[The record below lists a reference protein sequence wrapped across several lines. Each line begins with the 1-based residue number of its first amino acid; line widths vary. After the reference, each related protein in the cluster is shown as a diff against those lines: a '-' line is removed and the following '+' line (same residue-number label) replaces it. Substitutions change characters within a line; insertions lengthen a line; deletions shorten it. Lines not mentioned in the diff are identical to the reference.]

1 MKTVV
6 NTVVHPRPPEFK
18 QGQAGR
24 LVVTIQKVAGSW
36 DIEPSNAAQRA
47 RINNRINVDLTAA
60 DSHKLES
67 IDDEYTLRKTLAAPV
82 QLHFRR
88 DPTHVPILLR
98 EGEDVEFRC
107 VPPYAFAIYMG
118 RDPDVNLET
127 RPQFGQGPD
136 NLFGW
141 TGTQFAAANTS
152 IQATVDGPVNSNG
165 PADQRF
171 YKVKAWIWENGPNV
185 DPTVVDPDGICD
197 R

>member
-1 MKTVV
+1 
-6 NTVVHPRPPEFK
+6 
-18 QGQAGR
+18 
-24 LVVTIQKVAGSW
+24 
-36 DIEPSNAAQRA
+36 
-47 RINNRINVDLTAA
+47 
-60 DSHKLES
+60 
-67 IDDEYTLRKTLAAPV
+67 
-82 QLHFRR
+82 
-88 DPTHVPILLR
+88 
-98 EGEDVEFRC
+98 
-107 VPPYAFAIYMG
+107 MG

-136 NLFGW
+136 NPFGW